1 MKSPLQQIQLQL
13 QLPINEVVHTHSI
26 PTSKQYSSRERWY
39 HADLLQSLEVAAR
52 CIDDLNK
59 IDQFHCPPY
68 DTLLLKL
75 YPTRRWQHLDHENHN
90 HVGSKAQV
98 NCVDLGYFEL
108 EHTKAAL
115 RELLA
120 EFDKLRWYGWVNTDA
135 FQKIICK
142 IRSLGINGH
151 HNALQVEE
159 SLDRLGFTTQAQWL
173 GSLGNLLEA
182 LALISRAQQSI
193 LKGPPKA
200 YDRFFNQ
207 LTKVNPSIPASR
219 FWYAVEDDNSLEL
232 GRLIDNAYKGN
243 LAFSRTDFLR
253 VIFQCLIPSSQRSWV
268 GTRSLRVNSTRALR
282 YAKGIL
288 ASTKSAEYRF
298 NFIAGYIIRHSP

>member
-75 YPTRRWQHLDHENHN
+75 YPTHRWQHLDHENHN
-90 HVGSKAQV
+90 HVGSKTQV

-135 FQKIICK
+135 FLQIICK
-142 IRSLGINGH
+142 IRSLGTKGH
-151 HNALQVEE
+151 HIALQVKG
-159 SLDRLGFTTQAQWL
+159 SLNRLDFATQAQCL
-173 GSLGNLLEA
+173 DSLGNLHDA
-182 LALISRAQQSI
+182 LALLSRAQQSI
-193 LKGPPKA
+193 LKEAPRA
-200 YDRFFNQ
+200 YDRFFNRP
-207 LTKVNPSIPASR
+207 TKVNLSIPTSR
-219 FWYAVEDDNSLEL
+219 FWHEVKDDNSLEL
-232 GRLIDNAYKGN
+232 GRLIDNACKGN

-253 VIFQCLIPSSQRSWV
+253 VFFQCLIPSS
-268 GTRSLRVNSTRALR
+268 
-282 YAKGIL
+282 
-288 ASTKSAEYRF
+288 
-298 NFIAGYIIRHSP
+298 